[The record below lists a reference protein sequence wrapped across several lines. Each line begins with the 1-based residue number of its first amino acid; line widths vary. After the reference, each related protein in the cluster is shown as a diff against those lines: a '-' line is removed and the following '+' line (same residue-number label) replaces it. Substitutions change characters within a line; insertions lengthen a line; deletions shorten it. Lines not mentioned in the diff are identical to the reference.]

1 MNGALTVRELYI
13 NLAMKIKAG
22 YGDHKIYI
30 SSDEE
35 GNSFNPCFY
44 GCTTDKTEIE
54 QTEKWC
60 YINYI
65 HEDNAD
71 NIVLLG

>member
-1 MNGALTVRELYI
+1 MNGALTVRDLYA
-13 NLAMKIKAG
+13 NLGIKIKQG

-35 GNSFNPCFY
+35 GNSFNPCFF
-44 GCTTDKTEIE
+44 GCTTDKQEIKE
-54 QTEKWC
+54 TEKWC
-60 YINYI
+60 CIDYLDG
-65 HEDNAD
+65 DNAD

>member
-1 MNGALTVRELYI
+1 MNGALTVKDLYT
-13 NLAMKIKAG
+13 NLGIKIKQG
-22 YGDHKIYI
+22 YGDRRVYI

-35 GNSFNPCFY
+35 GNSFNPLFF
-44 GCTTDKTEIE
+44 GCTTDQHEIKETE
-54 QTEKWC
+54 QYC

-65 HEDNAD
+65 HNDNAE